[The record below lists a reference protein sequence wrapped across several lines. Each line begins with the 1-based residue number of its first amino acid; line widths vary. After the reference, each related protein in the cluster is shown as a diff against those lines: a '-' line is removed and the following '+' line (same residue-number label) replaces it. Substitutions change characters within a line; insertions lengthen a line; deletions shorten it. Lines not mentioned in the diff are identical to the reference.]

1 MAKADKFLVTAHVA
15 VLKKHLSRIPEAKGM
30 YVRQWGTNLI
40 LGRKAPA
47 AQDIGLADDDRLKLT
62 AQGRADYTLS
72 ARTWNG
78 RWERTGFEGPIAN
91 LVEVIRDVFT
101 PDQKKDLIERV
112 TDAVVSVEGEALR
125 DVTWVRVQEI
135 RPSRRSHLELHC
147 RPCPRPHPYLHR

>member
-91 LVEVIRDVFT
+91 LVEVIRDVFAHYLT
-101 PDQKKDLIERV
+101 DESGESKKP
-112 TDAVVSVEGEALR
+112 AK
-125 DVTWVRVQEI
+125 
-135 RPSRRSHLELHC
+135 P
-147 RPCPRPHPYLHR
+147 PRISAQRH